1 MRRLATSALVV
12 VFLMAGEA
20 SAQVVAAGDR
30 SAAGSWEVGGGVT
43 WVGSITGPASTA
55 ELTRNGE
62 SSGGFDLFSTESEI
76 KNGVGAGASLA
87 WYLSPAIAVE
97 AGLRYSRPVLTYR
110 LHGDV
115 ENAPPESA
123 EETLS
128 RYVVT
133 ASVVWH
139 FRRATSAHRLVP
151 FIAAGGGYVRDL
163 HEGHELIETGGEFH
177 ALGGV
182 KYWLGTGRRRFG
194 LRGKAGLS
202 LTSGGFDFR
211 ETSRTLPIASG
222 SLVYLF

>member
-1 MRRLATSALVV
+1 
-12 VFLMAGEA
+12 MAGEA
-20 SAQVVAAGDR
+20 SAQVVASGDR

-43 WVGSITGPASTA
+43 WAGSFTGPASTA

-76 KNGVGAGASLA
+76 RNGVGIGASLA
-87 WYLSPAIAVE
+87 FYLSPAIAVE
-97 AGLRYSRPVLTYR
+97 AGLRYSQPVLTYR
-110 LHGDV
+110 LADDV
-115 ENAPPESA
+115 ENAPPVSA

-128 RYVVT
+128 RYVIT
-133 ASVVWH
+133 ASVIWH
-139 FRRATSAHRLVP
+139 FRRLTSAHRIVP
-151 FIAAGGGYVRDL
+151 FIAGGGGYVRDL
-163 HEGHELIETGGEFH
+163 HEGNALIETGGEFH

-182 KYWLGTGRRRFG
+182 TYWLGTGRRRFG
-194 LRGKAGLS
+194 LRGQAGFS

>member
-20 SAQVVAAGDR
+20 SAQVVAAADR

-43 WVGSITGPASTA
+43 WVGGITGPASTA

-97 AGLRYSRPVLTYR
+97 AGLRYSQPVLTYR
-110 LHGDV
+110 LDGDV
-115 ENAPPESA
+115 ENAPPEAA

-139 FRRATSAHRLVP
+139 FRHVTSAHRLVP
-151 FIAAGGGYVRDL
+151 FIAAWGGYVRDL
-163 HEGHELIETGGEFH
+163 HEGNELIETGGEFH

-194 LRGKAGLS
+194 LRGQAGFS

-211 ETSRTLPIASG
+211 QTSRTLPIASG